1 MSYRT
6 IREAQKTIWPAVQ
19 ESLERHRAARRA
31 IEADPRSASTAARV
45 RANRPWNRVVA
56 EETVWAVAKAD
67 LLNTPEDAAVIRAA
81 REWARD
87 IGPDLKS
94 DPDDFEDADHKLYR
108 AVQALVAT
116 PEIPDDIG

>member
-67 LLNTPEDAAVIRAA
+67 LLNTPEDAAVIQAA
-81 REWARD
+81 RAWARSWSSP
-87 IGPDLKS
+87 PDEHDEK
-94 DPDDFEDADHKLYR
+94 EDRALYA
-108 AVQALVAT
+108 AVQALAAT